1 MATIKT
7 LIGNVKGK
15 DGGGYEE
22 VTLYDGD
29 CSACINSDIITASS
43 PMIQLS
49 DSIEKYKSIRI
60 EFISFDG
67 KNASGLISTSI
78 TYSVNHIK
86 NNYTFSCIKAY
97 SSSNPNFYSAQ
108 GYGFY
113 DDTHLVLCWE
123 NYSGWTHN
131 TSHITVTGIR
141 DRVSDAEKNF
151 NKYSTTEEVIGT
163 WIDGKPLYRKTMEF
177 SNVSAGEHAI
187 THGLQNIELLMV
199 NKTWSFIIDE
209 SNGVTIW
216 QLGNSNE
223 NSNFS
228 QYSCNVVWT
237 NTSTISIYI
246 GSGLSPKKLIITFEY
261 TKTTD

>member
-15 DGGGYEE
+15 DGRGYEE
-22 VTLYDGD
+22 VILYDGN

-67 KNASGLISTSI
+67 KNNYGVISTST

-113 DDTHLVLCWE
+113 DDTHLTLCWE
-123 NYSGWTHN
+123 NYAGWEHN
-131 TSHITVTGIR
+131 TSHIIVTGIR

-151 NKYSTTEEVIGT
+151 NKYSTTEEVVGT
-163 WIDGKPLYRKTMEF
+163 WIDKKTIYRKVMKFPVIKHNMTVLTNVDHII
-177 SNVSAGEHAI
+177 NVSGYFTCTDAMQH
-187 THGLQNIELLMV
+187 QY
-199 NKTWSFIIDE
+199 
-209 SNGVTIW
+209 
-216 QLGNSNE
+216 
-223 NSNFS
+223 NFP
-228 QYSCNVVWT
+228 YND
-237 NTSTISIYI
+237 ND
-246 GSGLSPKKLIITFEY
+246 IITWIGVQNNIVKIYTNYTNDTLINLVLCLEY
-261 TKTTD
+261 TKTT

>member
-22 VTLYDGD
+22 VILYDGN

-67 KNASGLISTSI
+67 KNNYGVISTST

-113 DDTHLVLCWE
+113 DDTHLTLCWE
-123 NYSGWTHN
+123 NYAGWEHN
-131 TSHITVTGIR
+131 TSHIIVTGIR
-141 DRVSDAEKNF
+141 DKVSDAEKNF

-163 WIDGKPLYRKTMEF
+163 WIDGKPLYRKVIQTIISDGGIVLSDANCILVRYEWYA
-177 SNVSAGEHAI
+177 SIDGVK
-187 THGLQNIELLMV
+187 LLKLPSP
-199 NKTWSFIIDE
+199 NTG
-209 SNGVTIW
+209 NAALW
-216 QLGNSNE
+216 QLNNGNIVFNIPSSSSVNGKLATCIIE
-223 NSNFS
+223 
-228 QYSCNVVWT
+228 
-237 NTSTISIYI
+237 YI
-246 GSGLSPKKLIITFEY
+246 
-261 TKTTD
+261 KTTD

>member
-7 LIGNVKGK
+7 LLGNVKGK
-15 DGGGYEE
+15 DGRGYEE
-22 VTLYDGD
+22 VILYDGN

-67 KNASGLISTSI
+67 KNNYGVISTSI

-86 NNYTFSCIKAY
+86 NNYTFSCTKAY
-97 SSSNPNFYSAQ
+97 SSSNSNFYSAQ

-113 DDTHLVLCWE
+113 DDTHLTLCWE
-123 NYSGWTHN
+123 NYSGWEHN

-151 NKYSTTEEVIGT
+151 NKYSTTEEVVGT
-163 WIDGKPLYRKTMEF
+163 WIDGKPLYRKCFNYTATTGEVIVADLSSLNIDTVCHMYGNFKDGNALIESIPF
-177 SNVSAGEHAI
+177 YLHSAYTVTPFYKLADKSLRL
-187 THGLQNIELLMV
+187 TANIANLTGTGV
-199 NKTWSFIIDE
+199 VII
-209 SNGVTIW
+209 
-216 QLGNSNE
+216 
-223 NSNFS
+223 
-228 QYSCNVVWT
+228 
-237 NTSTISIYI
+237 
-246 GSGLSPKKLIITFEY
+246 EY
-261 TKTTD
+261 TKTTS